1 MKKSLLLLA
10 AILTIS
16 SLRVNAQ
23 ETVMDEINYNQLEKY
38 IQMAKEYY
46 PQRKIKEELEKQAKT
61 EVTIQTIS
69 YLDLFNAN
77 YYYRPNERE
86 ALDVMNP
93 YVTNGFQF
101 GVSLNLGRYLQK
113 PFTGKIVRS
122 ELKIAQLEKQIFDT
136 QLEKEVK
143 SRYYK
148 YVLNLKELK
157 LKTVSAQ
164 ETLGNLQN
172 ITTRFEKGEIP
183 LEEYNSARA
192 AVLDANST
200 KMQTEIS
207 YLQAKDGLEEI
218 IGSKL
223 QESVNN

>member
-16 SLRVNAQ
+16 SLRVTAQ

>member
-16 SLRVNAQ
+16 SLRVTAQ

-223 QESVNN
+223 QEIINN

>member
-61 EVTIQTIS
+61 EVTIQNIS

>member
-16 SLRVNAQ
+16 SLRVTAQ

-61 EVTIQTIS
+61 EVTIQNIS

-192 AVLDANST
+192 AVSDANST

-223 QESVNN
+223 QEIINN